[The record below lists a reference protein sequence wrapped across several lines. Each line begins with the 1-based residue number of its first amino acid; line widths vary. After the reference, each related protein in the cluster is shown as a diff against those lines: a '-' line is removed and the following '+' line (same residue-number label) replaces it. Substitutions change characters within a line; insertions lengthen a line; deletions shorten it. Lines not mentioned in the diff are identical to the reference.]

1 MKPYTVLLLYPDYL
15 ADQYGLDTYLAHVD
29 AENHA
34 KAIRKAQ
41 VQALRAQGAYAVA
54 SADDFY
60 PLFCTEGHHN
70 DLCFGGEPI

>member
-1 MKPYTVLLLYPDYL
+1 MKPYTVLMLYPDYL
-15 ADQYGLDTYLAHVD
+15 ADQYGQDTYLAHVE

-41 VQALRAQGAYAVA
+41 VKALRAQGTCAGA

-70 DLCFGGEPI
+70 DLVFNGAPL